1 MSVKD
6 KLIEK
11 LYRKSGSFT
20 YDEAVSLLLKLGC
33 VQNKK
38 RTGGSSVSFYHAA
51 SGRLFQLHKPHPGN
65 KPLLPYIIDDLIVFY
80 ELITR

>member
-1 MSVKD
+1 MSVTD

-11 LYRKSGSFT
+11 LYRKSGNFT

-38 RTGGSSVSFYHAA
+38 RSGGSDVSFYHEA
-51 SGRLFQLHKPHPGN
+51 SGKWFQMHRPHPGN
-65 KPLLPYIIDDLIVFY
+65 TLKSYILADLIVFY
-80 ELITR
+80 ERITK